1 MTKNGIFQMSLKGFY
16 MDKTKNEII
25 TFKADASLLEAMKG
39 IPNRS
44 EFIRNAILS
53 SLDGVCPLCKGT
65 GILTP
70 HQKIHM
76 DSFLTDHL
84 LEECHECNEL
94 HLICPNRQHE
104 AIGERG
110 HIVEKKML
118 GDQQVCSSGDKG

>member
-1 MTKNGIFQMSLKGFY
+1 MGIHMKKSKQ
-16 MDKTKNEII
+16 EII

-39 IPNRS
+39 IQNRS
-44 EFIRNAILS
+44 EFIRNAILA
-53 SLDGVCPLCKGT
+53 SLDSACPLCKGT

-94 HLICPNRQHE
+94 HL
-104 AIGERG
+104 
-110 HIVEKKML
+110 
-118 GDQQVCSSGDKG
+118 VCSNKPKRTHGKSHG

>member
-1 MTKNGIFQMSLKGFY
+1 
-16 MDKTKNEII
+16 MDKTKHEII
-25 TFKADASLLEAMKG
+25 TFKADASLLKAMKG

-53 SLDGVCPLCKGT
+53 SLDSACPLCKGT

-76 DSFLTDHL
+76 DSFLTDHF

-94 HLICPNRQHE
+94 HLICSNR
-104 AIGERG
+104 R
-110 HIVEKKML
+110 K
-118 GDQQVCSSGDKG
+118 